1 MNKIVRKIFLAV
13 ITLILAITTF
23 TGVTFAWLSINSDAW
38 VEGMHIQATTGK
50 GFLVS
55 IDGYNYSS
63 SLTTDDITKA
73 IILKYRKSYTIDE
86 KGNLLNEVNKEV
98 SKSDM
103 NKLFKNIKL
112 DPCTSY
118 GGSNLDLMN
127 INGTKIDSSFGKY
140 IEFDIYFKSTG
151 ELTSDMNIYLN
162 GKDKVLH
169 QDSEEYQVNP
179 TTLVSEIDEI
189 DLEKNVT
196 IYDKET
202 SESIQIPRK
211 QKIQVKATNA
221 LRVGMFNVYSGT
233 SIVELTDK
241 YDLGSYATNITEYT
255 DSQSQN
261 FDADIVYDAQ
271 YDASKNAMFT
281 YSSQLVNSL
290 QPIDYKLMPKTYKTL
305 LDSQGLNTV
314 KVLTLTKEHNVQTV
328 TFKLWLEG
336 WDADCIDGLTKSIS
350 VQLSFVQQ

>member
-1 MNKIVRKIFLAV
+1 MNKIVRKTFLAV

-151 ELTSDMNIYLN
+151 ELTSNMNIYLN

-255 DSQSQN
+255 DSQSQY
-261 FDADIVYDAQ
+261 FDADIV
-271 YDASKNAMFT
+271 
-281 YSSQLVNSL
+281 
-290 QPIDYKLMPKTYKTL
+290 YKLMPKTYKTL
-305 LDSQGLNTV
+305 LDSQGLNAV

>member
-55 IDGYNYSS
+55 VDGYNYSS
-63 SLTTDDITKA
+63 SLTTEDITKA
-73 IILKYRKSYTIDE
+73 IIIKYRKSYTLDE
-86 KGNLLNEVNKEV
+86 NGKLLNEVNNEV
-98 SKSDM
+98 SKKDM
-103 NKLFKNIKL
+103 EKLFKNIKL

-127 INGTKIDSSFGKY
+127 INGTKIDSSLGKY

-151 ELTSDMNIYLN
+151 ELTTDMNIYLN

-169 QDSEEYQVNP
+169 QDNEEYQVNP
-179 TTLVSEIDEI
+179 TTLTSGIDEVE
-189 DLEKNVT
+189 LEKIIT
-196 IYDKET
+196 IYDKGT
-202 SESIQIPRK
+202 GESIQIPRK
-211 QKIQVKATNA
+211 QKIEVKAINA
-221 LRVGMFNVYSGT
+221 LRMGMFNVYSGT
-233 SIVELTDK
+233 SIAELTDK
-241 YDLGSYATNITEYT
+241 YDLGSYATNISEYT
-255 DSQSQN
+255 DSSNQN
-261 FDADIVYDAQ
+261 YDADIVYDAQ
-271 YDASKNAMFT
+271 YDANKNAMFT

-305 LDSQGLNTV
+305 LDSQGLNAV
-314 KVLTLTKEHNVQTV
+314 KVLTLTKEHNVQIV